1 MSGKPRKV
9 ETRPYHSEK
18 GLSAAFYD
26 LTTAADQG
34 LARDVE
40 FHSGLEPDGPP
51 TPLAGGEIHGFR
63 EPG

>member
-34 LARDVE
+34 LARDVG
-40 FHSGLEPDGPP
+40 FYAGLAPDGPP
-51 TPLAGGEIHGFR
+51 TPLAGG
-63 EPG
+63 